1 MLVNFIYITFFSM
14 KTSFLRIFR
23 PYEVELK
30 SENLLCQVNISSQ
43 KLEKLQNH
51 VQRCNS
57 HKKNH
62 VRYYN
67 YKRSMNK
74 IKECCRKL
82 GYSKHILFSLIK
94 FQNTDFIRKIL
105 LVLSL

>member
-1 MLVNFIYITFFSM
+1 M

-57 HKKNH
+57 HKK
-62 VRYYN
+62 
-67 YKRSMNK
+67 KS
-74 IKECCRKL
+74 C
-82 GYSKHILFSLIK
+82 
-94 FQNTDFIRKIL
+94 
-105 LVLSL
+105 